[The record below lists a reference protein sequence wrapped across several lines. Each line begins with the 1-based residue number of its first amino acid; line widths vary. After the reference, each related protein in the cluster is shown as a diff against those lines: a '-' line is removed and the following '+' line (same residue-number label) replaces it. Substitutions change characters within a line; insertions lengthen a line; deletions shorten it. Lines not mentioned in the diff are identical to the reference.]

1 MHPTLQTR
9 RDGEEGAEL
18 RAGEELLCQWQH
30 NLNIK
35 QLLGEG
41 CCFVYSSRKVDYP
54 FDFKYASVSIEYD
67 GVPDSLKMELADSIL
82 STIRKTD
89 FSIVHADNLN
99 EGQRDSLLLVKAE
112 LFQRGSEFAIG
123 LSFYPYGGIEFTEVY
138 FSEISKDDPIIKI
151 NAASSVP
158 FSENYNR
165 RKAFEILN
173 DGFITKGGIQHL
185 FSKE

>member
-1 MHPTLQTR
+1 MTLINKFR
-9 RDGEEGAEL
+9 NY
-18 RAGEELLCQWQH
+18 LLIFALPAIINSCS
-30 NLNIK
+30 
-35 QLLGEG
+35 
-41 CCFVYSSRKVDYP
+41 YSSRKVDYP

-185 FSKE
+185 VRKE